1 MLDKEILADFQ
12 AETKALLNELA
23 EVVEKLE
30 ETSSA
35 FPAAQ
40 LAEFSQKIDRVMGA
54 AQTMSTLEAGHA
66 GLERIGAIAQIC
78 KGLGYKAIECKA
90 VALVP
95 LFAAFWADTLDVLAE
110 LVETLGDDAANK
122 ATAAA
127 FAAVLQNRL
136 TWLSGKVQA
145 GAGGVDLQSQLEIDK
160 ILARLGK

>member
-1 MLDKEILADFQ
+1 MLDKEILTDFQ
-12 AETKALLNELA
+12 TETATLLA
-23 EVVEKLE
+23 ELSKVVEQLE
-30 ETSSA
+30 EASDT

-54 AQTMSTLEAGHA
+54 AQTMSSLEAGHA

-78 KGLGYKAIECKA
+78 KGLGYKALECKA
-90 VALVP
+90 VTLVP

-122 ATAAA
+122 AKAAA
-127 FAAVLQNRL
+127 FASVLQNRL

-145 GAGGVDLQSQLEIDK
+145 GSGGVELQSQLEIDK
-160 ILARLGK
+160 ILAQLGK

>member
-1 MLDKEILADFQ
+1 MLDKEILTDFQ
-12 AETKALLNELA
+12 AETKGLLEELT

-30 ETSSA
+30 EASGA
-35 FPAAQ
+35 FPAAE

-54 AQTMSTLEAGHA
+54 AQTMSSLEAGHA

-78 KGLGYKAIECKA
+78 KSLGYKAIECKA
-90 VALVP
+90 VTLVP

-122 ATAAA
+122 AKAAA

-136 TWLSGKVQA
+136 TWLSGKVQTS
-145 GAGGVDLQSQLEIDK
+145 AGGVNLQSQAEIDE
-160 ILARLGK
+160 ILAKLGK